1 MTKNKFIIP
10 GAPVDPVSTEPQSLI
25 IYSAP
30 KTGKTTLVAQLPNSL
45 IVEHETNGAAALKAR
60 YIEVN
65 NPNDISALLTQ
76 LKTDKTVD
84 IIVIDT
90 ITKWDEWS
98 ELIGTYRFM
107 DKPQGKRWN
116 LIDDVKVNH
125 LNSNWQ
131 SVHEMGEG
139 YGYRYSR
146 EVMTKWYNEAVN
158 TGKTII
164 FLAHIK
170 DKYIE
175 SKSGDV
181 VETIDLNLTGKVKS
195 IYSTRVDAIA
205 HFKRTGNKGYL
216 VFEAGG
222 SAAAGSRYAYLS
234 GSILISESD
243 ENKVVHTYWDKIF
256 PSLFKKEKK

>member
-1 MTKNKFIIP
+1 MAEKTFVIP
-10 GAPVDPVSTEPQSLI
+10 GAPVAPVSTEPKSLI

-30 KTGKTTLVAQLPNSL
+30 KMGKTSIVAQLLNSL
-45 IVEHETNGAAALKAR
+45 IIEHETNGAAALKAR
-60 YIEVN
+60 YLEVN
-65 NPNDISALLTQ
+65 NPNDITPLLAQ
-76 LKTDKTVD
+76 LKSDKTID

-98 ELIGTYRFM
+98 ELVGTYRFM
-107 DKPQGKRWN
+107 NKPQGKRWN
-116 LIDDVKVNH
+116 VVDNLKVNH
-125 LNSNWQ
+125 LNPNWQ
-131 SVHEMGEG
+131 SIHEMGEG

-146 EVMTKWYNEAVN
+146 EVMSKWYNEAIN

-195 IYSTRVDAIA
+195 IYSTKVDAIA
-205 HFKRTGNKGYL
+205 HFKRTANKGYL

-243 ENKVVHTYWDKIF
+243 ENKIVHTYWDKIF
-256 PSLFKKEKK
+256 PSLSKKKKK